1 MASIFPF
8 QPYRYT
14 ARAGDLRHLATQPY
28 DKISPQMRQR
38 YLAASPNNLVRVV
51 LGERFPTDDA
61 SDNVYTR
68 AAHCLDAWIDGRIL
82 ERERSPSI
90 YPYFQEF
97 VSPDSGERL
106 IRKGFIAL
114 GAVEDYS
121 AGMVHRHEQTLSGP
135 KQDRLELLRHTRA
148 QCEQIFMLY
157 SDPEGAI
164 DRLIEE
170 SAAGAPLAE
179 VNDEYATAHRL
190 WRIDTEARIAE
201 IQRLMA
207 PRKLIIADGHHRYE
221 TAVAFRDENPT
232 LAAAAR
238 VPIAYFNMHSPGL
251 RILGTHRA
259 MSSIEGFAPEAFLA
273 GLGGLFRLTPLASLD
288 ELRTAWAQPHPGMI
302 RMGVALGPP
311 HGLYLAEAA
320 RAEDSLDVLVLHT
333 RVIEGVL
340 GVSAESVRTE
350 KYIRYIRGIDAAAAE
365 VAAGSAQ
372 LAFLLEPASVEQ
384 VARIAFSGGVMP
396 QKSTDFYPKLLS
408 GLTIYRM

>member
-1 MASIFPF
+1 MARIIPF

-14 ARAGDLRHLATQPY
+14 ARAGELQHLATQPY
-28 DKISPQMRQR
+28 DKISPEMRRR
-38 YLAASPNNLVRVV
+38 YLAASPYNLVRVV
-51 LGERFPTDDA
+51 LGERFPADNEIE
-61 SDNVYTR
+61 NVYTR
-68 AAHCLDAWIDGRIL
+68 AASSLEGWIAGGIL
-82 ERERSPSI
+82 ERESSPSV

-106 IRKGFIAL
+106 VRKGFIAL

-121 AGMVHRHEQTLSGP
+121 AGVVHRHEQTLSGP

-157 SDPEGAI
+157 SDPEGAV
-164 DRLIEE
+164 DRLIQE
-170 SAAGAPLAE
+170 AAASAPLAE
-179 VNDEYATAHRL
+179 VNDEYDTAHRI
-190 WRIDTEARIAE
+190 WRIDDPARITE

-221 TAVAFRDENPT
+221 TAVAFRNESPT

-259 MSSIEGFAPEAFLA
+259 MSGIAGFEPAAFLA
-273 GLGGLFRLTPLASLD
+273 SLGGMFRITPLASLD
-288 ELRTAWAQPHPGMI
+288 ELRASWTEPHPGLM
-302 RMGVALGPP
+302 RMGVTLGAPR
-311 HGLYLAEAA
+311 GLYLAESAIT
-320 RAEDSLDVLVLHT
+320 EDLLDVAVLHSQ
-333 RVIEGVL
+333 VIEGVL
-340 GVSAESVRTE
+340 GVSAEAVRTE
-350 KYIRYIRGIDAAAAE
+350 KHIRYIRGIDVAAAE
-365 VAAGSAQ
+365 VDSGAAQ

>member
-14 ARAGDLRHLATQPY
+14 ARASELRRLVTQPY
-28 DKISPQMRQR
+28 DKISRDMRQR
-38 YLAASPNNLVRVV
+38 YLAASQHNLVRVI
-51 LGERFPTDDA
+51 LGERFPADSE

-68 AAHCLDAWIDGRIL
+68 AAACLDTWIDGGIL
-82 ERERSPSI
+82 ARDPAPSI
-90 YPYFQEF
+90 YPYYQEF
-97 VSPDSGERL
+97 ISPDSGERM

-121 AGMVHRHEQTLSGP
+121 AGVVHRHEQTLTGP
-135 KQDRLELLRHTRA
+135 KQDRLELLRHTRT
-148 QCEQIFMLY
+148 QCEQVFMLY
-157 SDPEGAI
+157 PDPEGAV

-170 SAAGAPLAE
+170 AASAAPLAE
-179 VNDEYATAHRL
+179 VDDEYGTTHRI
-190 WRIDTEARIAE
+190 WRIDDPDRVSG

-207 PRKLIIADGHHRYE
+207 PRKLVIADGHHRYE
-221 TAVAFRDENPT
+221 TAVAFRNENPA

-251 RILGTHRA
+251 RILGTHRT
-259 MSSIEGFAPEAFLA
+259 IHGIQGFAPEAFLA
-273 GLGGLFRLTPLASLD
+273 SLGKLFRLTPIESLD
-288 ELRTAWAQPHPGMI
+288 ALRAAWAEPHTGMV
-302 RMGVALGPP
+302 RMGVALGTPQ
-311 HGLYLAEAA
+311 GLYLAECA
-320 RAEDSLDVLVLHT
+320 REEDALDVAVLHT

-340 GVSAESVRTE
+340 GVSAEAVRTE
-350 KYIRYIRGIDAAAAE
+350 QYIHYIRGIDVAWAE
-365 VAAGSAQ
+365 VASGAAQ

-408 GLTIYRM
+408 GLAIYRM